1 MKNREKR
8 LGISEGWYSRSGS
21 YTDLESDKFIRKLV
35 RNIYLKHGIL
45 TSEAYIHRYPERISI
60 KFLMYITDSSQYKI
74 QNLLISLIKSILVLK
89 YNKNVN
95 ISYKQCSHLMFNS
108 KILVDYLEKKLKGNP
123 NKVRMVLK
131 NVISKVNT
139 DLSK

>member
-1 MKNREKR
+1 
-8 LGISEGWYSRSGS
+8 
-21 YTDLESDKFIRKLV
+21 
-35 RNIYLKHGIL
+35 
-45 TSEAYIHRYPERISI
+45 
-60 KFLMYITDSSQYKI
+60 
-74 QNLLISLIKSILVLK
+74 
-89 YNKNVN
+89 
-95 ISYKQCSHLMFNS
+95 MFNS